1 VSVTYRVRAYTKIS
15 QDKNVLAS
23 PSSVPL
29 TTMGDDVTQNLPG
42 AIDPLYSDVR
52 VVSSNVFNI
61 RNTRTEDH
69 TGYVLLQMAP
79 IMLTAIRSD
88 TLRDIN
94 CEITPSTQPST
105 AFISGITKTQN
116 VKKSKR
122 GGKTFLRQQ
131 RGVPWPPRPSG
142 VLSKV
147 VQPSPSDE
155 TTFGKLSHA
164 HIAGTPKETGED
176 RAGRFF
182 DRDVHNSEQGQH
194 SRDQAQ
200 NYAIHSHQ
208 EANTGDT
215 KPKSHTADDISSA
228 GQRTANDLRKAPPQ
242 HGPRKVLETSL
253 DPLPDNSS
261 LLLERKITDGPSSHT
276 YSEVASRVPKGMESQ
291 ERPVASRANARYA
304 SLNQPRHTKYYGQ
317 EIAAVESHSSQATKA
332 STHRGLLHHKQA
344 DAILH
349 HVSSPKLTHR
359 VEKQQKNKRAINDPP
374 SLTTTVLVPSRGPN
388 VHSDFEQTLERL
400 REAYCTEQHHK
411 DHNIATQTNHFEE
424 VKANLQDQIN
434 QYSVII
440 TKWKDKHDA
449 LNMKVLQ
456 LQERAK
462 TNQKYVSGLQK
473 DHKKLQKSAIAFQDE
488 CKRTLQ
494 QKIAEVES
502 EKKSLQRELEK
513 TLDTLAKGQRTLKG
527 TADDLYER
535 LTTSDIKRKNLAEDL
550 NKQVTMYEE
559 EKSKRIDLETQILS
573 SFQSV
578 QRLLGESSS
587 HLLERFESLQ
597 SSVESGALAN
607 EKNSTVRECFAT
619 LQKLQVTPSLT
630 TKDIQKAEGMVRFMY
645 DE

>member
-1 VSVTYRVRAYTKIS
+1 VSITYRVRAYTNIS
-15 QDKNVLAS
+15 QDKILLAS

-29 TTMGDDVTQNLPG
+29 ITIGDGVPQNLSG
-42 AIDPLYSDVR
+42 AVDPLYSDVR
-52 VVSSNVFNI
+52 VVSSNVLNI

-94 CEITPSTQPST
+94 SEITPSTQPST

-116 VKKSKR
+116 SKKSKK

-147 VQPSPSDE
+147 VEPSLSDE
-155 TTFGKLSHA
+155 ITSGKLSHT
-164 HIAGTPKETGED
+164 HIAGTPTETGED

-182 DRDVHNSEQGQH
+182 ERDVHNSEQGQH

-200 NYAIHSHQ
+200 NHAIHSHQ

-215 KPKSHTADDISSA
+215 KPESHTVDEVSSA
-228 GQRTANDLRKAPPQ
+228 GQRTADNVRKAPPQ
-242 HGPRKVLETSL
+242 HGPRKILETLL
-253 DPLPDNSS
+253 DSLPDNSS
-261 LLLERKITDGPSSHT
+261 LLLERKNIDDPSSHT
-276 YSEVASRVPKGMESQ
+276 YSEVASRAPKGMKSQ

-304 SLNQPRHTKYYGQ
+304 SLHQPRHTKYYGQ
-317 EIAAVESHSSQATKA
+317 EVATVESHSSQATKA
-332 STHRGLLHHKQA
+332 PTHRGLQHHKQA

-349 HVSSPKLTHR
+349 HVSSQKVTHR
-359 VEKQQKNKRAINDPP
+359 VEKPQKNKRAVDDPP
-374 SLTTTVLVPSRGPN
+374 SLTTPVLVPSRGPDM
-388 VHSDFEQTLERL
+388 HSGFEQTLERL
-400 REAYCTEQHHK
+400 REAYCTEQHQK
-411 DHNIATQTNHFEE
+411 DHDIATQTKHFEE
-424 VKANLQDQIN
+424 IKANLQDQIN

-462 TNQKYVSGLQK
+462 INQKYVSGLQR
-473 DHKKLQKSAIAFQDE
+473 DHEKLQNSASAFQDE

-513 TLDTLAKGQRTLKG
+513 TLDTLVKGQRTLKG
-527 TADDLYER
+527 TVNDLYER
-535 LTTSDIKRKNLAEDL
+535 LTTSDIRRKHLAEDL

-559 EKSKRIDLETQILS
+559 EKSKRIDLETQMLS

-578 QRLLGESSS
+578 QRLLGDCSTQ
-587 HLLERFESLQ
+587 LLEKFESLQ
-597 SSVESGALAN
+597 SSVESSVLAN
-607 EKNSTVRECFAT
+607 EKQSIVQECFAT
-619 LQKLQVTPSLT
+619 LQKLQDTPSLAI
-630 TKDIQKAEGMVRFMY
+630 KDIKKAEGMLRFMY
-645 DE
+645 DK